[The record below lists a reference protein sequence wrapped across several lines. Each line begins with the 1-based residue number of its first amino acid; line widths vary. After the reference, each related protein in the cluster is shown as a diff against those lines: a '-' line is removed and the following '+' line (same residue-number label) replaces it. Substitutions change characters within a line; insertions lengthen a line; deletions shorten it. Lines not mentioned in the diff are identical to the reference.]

1 MRVRLSLAA
10 LAAVISVGGLT
21 VATSMASAAPTP
33 STSIIAGTGTSGFNG
48 DGGPATAAQLGQLNG
63 LTVDPSGD
71 VDVLDGTN
79 RRVRQI
85 NPAGNISTIVG
96 DGSSCITPTSA
107 VDPLVGM
114 CPNLGIAVDAT
125 GTVYYGDNAGISD
138 AVSGSAY
145 HYAGDFTNLTP
156 PHDDGP
162 KYSVIVSPADITID
176 PVSGNVTYNEN
187 HSIRAV
193 VGGSVTTLV
202 GNPDACNPVTP
213 ANGQTALGTCYS
225 IGDLAFAGDDSLY
238 FTDVDAA
245 GNDYICVMKNG
256 IVNVV
261 AGNGTYNDSPTDGP
275 ALGTGLPTI
284 RAITVAPDGTIFVA
298 GPSRG
303 RIWRITPDGNWSF
316 VTEFQGGVPFLASD
330 ASGNVYAALSYT
342 FQVAKLSG
350 YAGGMPV
357 TPPTP
362 TPTAIPTPTISPTPT
377 PTTTPTTT
385 PPAPTT
391 LNWVALGDSY
401 SSGEGNPPFIK
412 GSDTKID
419 KCHRSLQAY
428 PEVVAQNSNLYTLS
442 FHACSGAVLGDMYS
456 PNSSNVGEVHPQ
468 LDWIN
473 ANTSIITLTIG
484 GNDAHFADVM
494 GYCAIRTA
502 KQPTCQK
509 KWSGTVDPIIS
520 GLSTK
525 YSSLLGAMHFRAPN
539 AKIYLIGYPRMF
551 PVNPPATC
559 NTGVGPAVFG
569 QSDMGWINSEIN
581 KVDIAIQNSA
591 QTSGAYYVDTFNLVG
606 TDHDLCSDS
615 SWINHAIPSN
625 KVYSYH
631 PNAAGHFGE
640 AQILEDEFFTTL

>member
-10 LAAVISVGGLT
+10 LAAVISVGGLA
-21 VATSMASAAPTP
+21 VATSTASAAPTP
-33 STSIIAGTGTSGFNG
+33 STSIIAGTGTSGFSG

-85 NPAGNISTIVG
+85 NPAGTISTLIG
-96 DGSSCITPTSA
+96 DGSACVTPTNAS
-107 VDPLVGM
+107 DPLVGM

-138 AVSGSAY
+138 AVSGTAY
-145 HYAGDFTNLTP
+145 HYAGNFTDLTP

-162 KYSVIVSPADITID
+162 KYSVIVSPADITVD

-213 ANGQTALGTCYS
+213 TNGQTALGTCYN
-225 IGDLAFAGDDSLY
+225 IGDMAFFDDSLY
-238 FTDVDAA
+238 FTDTDAA
-245 GNDYICVMKNG
+245 GNDYVCMMKNG

-261 AGNGTYNDSPTDGP
+261 AGNGTSNDSPTDGS

-303 RIWRITPDGNWSF
+303 RVWRITPDGSWSF
-316 VTEFQGGVPFLASD
+316 VNEFQGGIPFLASD
-330 ASGNVYAALSYT
+330 ASGNVYAALAYT

-362 TPTAIPTPTISPTPT
+362 TPTATPTPTISPTPT
-377 PTTTPTTT
+377 PTTTPPTT

-428 PEVVAQNSNLYTLS
+428 PEVVAQSSNLYTLS
-442 FHACSGAVLGDMYS
+442 IHACSGAVLGDMYS
-456 PNSSNVGEVHPQ
+456 PNSSNTGEVHPQ

-473 ANTSIITLTIG
+473 ANTNIITLTIG

-509 KWSGTVDPIIS
+509 QYAGTVDPVIA
-520 GLSTK
+520 GMQAK
-525 YSSLLGAMHFRAPN
+525 YTALLAAIALKAPT
-539 AKIYLIGYPRMF
+539 AKVYLLGYPRFF
-551 PVNPPATC
+551 PVMPPNNC
-559 NTGVGPAVFG
+559 STGIAKFTFAKA
-569 QSDMGWINSEIN
+569 DMLWINSEIASLDQAE
-581 KVDIAIQNSA
+581 VAA
-591 QTSGAYYVDTFNLVG
+591 TATSNNTTYVDTYNMVS
-606 TDHDLCSDS
+606 TDHDLCSPQP
-615 SWINHAIPSN
+615 WLN
-625 KVYSYH
+625 KASFPVVYSYH
-631 PNAAGHFGE
+631 PNLGGQNSLAK
-640 AQILEDEFFTTL
+640 ILSSAI